1 MVNTAS
7 SSTLLLILLVWNNSC
22 INPSRSFQIIP
33 PGRGSV
39 LLPATT
45 VAAASTTVKRG
56 DGNGRNDK
64 ALLTKCSLSS
74 FPIIPSRGGCCTS
87 QDTTVADDNNGDC
100 DENRR
105 TTRAPP
111 LLTKAIA
118 CKTRFQKRIVKF
130 HNGAASF
137 LIYLISLRIVL
148 HIFFSFPPWNNPQH
162 CASSLTFPT
171 KPVVTTSIKVAAEHE
186 RNMKR
191 SNDKIV
197 QVPSIPTLLG

>member
-1 MVNTAS
+1 MVNTASS

-22 INPSRSFQIIP
+22 INPSRSFQIIAP
-33 PGRGSV
+33 
-39 LLPATT
+39 
-45 VAAASTTVKRG
+45 VKGG
-56 DGNGRNDK
+56 DGNGRNDN

-74 FPIIPSRGGCCTS
+74 FPIIPSRGGGCFTS
-87 QDTTVADDNNGDC
+87 QDTTTVAEDNGDY
-100 DENRR
+100 DENR
-105 TTRAPP
+105 TTRRAP
-111 LLTKAIA
+111 LLTKARM

-130 HNGAASF
+130 HNGASSF

-148 HIFFSFPPWNNPQH
+148 HIFFSFPSLNIHPQR
-162 CASSLTFPT
+162 CASSSLTLAT
-171 KPVVTTSIKVAAEHE
+171 KPVVTTSIKMAAEHD